1 MSYAL
6 AMHLPGSVSRYC
18 RCSSFGL
25 VNGWCM
31 ATQRASSSSYSNIG
45 KSITHSGFHTS
56 SNRPLDLPNSE
67 WPIFRRRPPMASFT
81 TLALSAPKKMMSPSW
96 APVRFRISAIAASCR
111 FLTIGDCRPSR
122 PLATS
127 LTLIQAR
134 PLAP

>member
-1 MSYAL
+1 
-6 AMHLPGSVSRYC
+6 
-18 RCSSFGL
+18 
-25 VNGWCM
+25 M

-45 KSITHSGFHTS
+45 KSTTHSGFQVS
-56 SNRPLDLPNSE
+56 SNRPLALPKSE
-67 WPIFRRRPPMASFT
+67 WPIFRRSAPIESLT

-96 APVRFRISAIAASCR
+96 APVRLRISAMAASCR

>member
-1 MSYAL
+1 MAR
-6 AMHLPGSVSRYC
+6 HLPGSVSRYS
-18 RCSSFGL
+18 RCSSLGL

-45 KSITHSGFHTS
+45 KSTTHSGFQVS
-56 SNRPLDLPNSE
+56 SNRPLALPKSE
-67 WPIFRRRPPMASFT
+67 WPTFRRSAPIESLT

-96 APVRFRISAIAASCR
+96 APVRLRISAMAASCR
-111 FLTIGDCRPSR
+111 FLTTGDCRPSR